1 MSKHPIVGHLADTS
15 QALSIARLALQHVNR
30 YRQSTPWAT
39 EAGGQLFG
47 TLSAAQMCVI
57 EASGPYAGDERSRYR
72 YRSNPAAAQRA
83 IEDRHKRGLLY
94 LGEWHTHAEDYPNAS
109 ELDDD
114 AMRRL
119 IASSQLNSNAL
130 LMMIVGRAR
139 STSGLAVW
147 SVSSDAAYRWILSA
161 APEAPQARHLKRPS
175 PKR

>member
-1 MSKHPIVGHLADTS
+1 MPMHAIIGHLADTP
-15 QALSIARLALQHVNR
+15 QTLSIAGQVLQHVGR
-30 YRQSTPWAT
+30 YRQSVPWAK

-47 TLSAAQMCVI
+47 TVNTAKICVTD
-57 EASGPYAGDERSRYR
+57 ASGPYPGDERTRFR

-94 LGEWHTHAEDYPNAS
+94 LGEWHTHAENYPVVS
-109 ELDDD
+109 GLDDD

-139 STSGLAVW
+139 TSQGLAVW
-147 SVSSDAAYRWILSA
+147 SVSREAASPWTLCA
-161 APEAPQARHLKRPS
+161 NPEGA
-175 PKR
+175 

>member
-1 MSKHPIVGHLADTS
+1 MICSFAKPMPKHSIVGHLADTS
-15 QALSIARLALQHVNR
+15 QALSIARLALQHVRR
-30 YRQSTPWAT
+30 YRQSAPWAT

-47 TLSAAQMCVI
+47 TLNAAKVCVI

-83 IEDRHKRGLLY
+83 VEERHKRGLLY
-94 LGEWHTHAEDYPNAS
+94 LGEWHTHAEDYPSAS
-109 ELDDD
+109 GLDED

-139 STSGLAVW
+139 SEAGLAVW
-147 SVSSDAAYRWILSA
+147 SVSSEASRRWILSVN
-161 APEAPQARHLKRPS
+161 PEGT
-175 PKR
+175 

>member
-1 MSKHPIVGHLADTS
+1 MICLFAKPMPKHSIVGHLDDIS
-15 QALSIARLALQHVNR
+15 QALSIALPALQHASR
-30 YRQSTPWAT
+30 HRQSAPWAT

-47 TLSAAQMCVI
+47 TLNATQVCVT
-57 EASGPYAGDERSRYR
+57 EASGPYAGDERSRFR

-94 LGEWHTHAEDYPNAS
+94 LGEWHTHVEDHPSAS
-109 ELDDD
+109 GLDDD

-139 STSGLAVW
+139 SASGLAVW
-147 SVSSDAAYRWILSA
+147 SVSSAAARRWILSA
-161 APEAPQARHLKRPS
+161 NPEET
-175 PKR
+175 

>member
-1 MSKHPIVGHLADTS
+1 MICLFAKPMPKHSVVGQLADAP
-15 QALSIARLALQHVNR
+15 QALSIARQVVQHVSR
-30 YRQSTPWAT
+30 HRQTTAWAT

-47 TLSAAQMCVI
+47 TLSAAEVCVI
-57 EASGPYAGDERSRYR
+57 EASGPYVGDERSRYR

-94 LGEWHTHAEDYPNAS
+94 LGEWHTHAEDYPSAS
-109 ELDDD
+109 GLDAD

-139 STSGLAVW
+139 SAEGLAVW
-147 SVSSDAAYRWILSA
+147 SVSSEVSCRWILSA
-161 APEAPQARHLKRPS
+161 NLAEA
-175 PKR
+175 

>member
-1 MSKHPIVGHLADTS
+1 MICLFAKSMPKYSIVGHLADTS
-15 QALSIARLALQHVNR
+15 QALSIERLALQHVSR
-30 YRQSTPWAT
+30 HRQTTPWAT

-47 TLSAAQMCVI
+47 MLDAAQVCVT

-94 LGEWHTHAEDYPNAS
+94 LGEWHTHAEDHPS
-109 ELDDD
+109 TSGLDDD

-139 STSGLAVW
+139 SAAGLAVW
-147 SVSSDAAYRWILSA
+147 SVSREAAQQWILSA
-161 APEAPQARHLKRPS
+161 NLEVT
-175 PKR
+175 

>member
-1 MSKHPIVGHLADTS
+1 MIFSFAKPMTKHSIVGHLSDTS
-15 QALSIARLALQHVNR
+15 QALSIARLVMQHVSR
-30 YRQSTPWAT
+30 HRQSTPWAA

-47 TLSAAQMCVI
+47 TLNATHVCVT

-72 YRSNPAAAQRA
+72 YRSDPAAAQRA

-94 LGEWHTHAEDYPNAS
+94 LGEWHTHAEDYPSAS
-109 ELDDD
+109 GLDDD

-139 STSGLAVW
+139 SAAGLAVW
-147 SVSSDAAYRWILSA
+147 SVSSEATSRWILSVN
-161 APEAPQARHLKRPS
+161 PEET
-175 PKR
+175 

>member
-1 MSKHPIVGHLADTS
+1 MICLFGKPVPKQSIVGHLDDTS
-15 QALSIARLALQHVNR
+15 QTLLIALPALQHVGR

-47 TLSAAQMCVI
+47 TLDATQVCVT
-57 EASGPYAGDERSRYR
+57 EASGPYAGDERSRFR

-94 LGEWHTHAEDYPNAS
+94 LGEWHTHAEDYPSAS
-109 ELDDD
+109 GLDDD

-130 LMMIVGRAR
+130 LMMIVGRTR
-139 STSGLAVW
+139 SAEGLAVW
-147 SVSSDAAYRWILSA
+147 SVSGTAARQWILSA
-161 APEAPQARHLKRPS
+161 KPEET
-175 PKR
+175 

>member
-1 MSKHPIVGHLADTS
+1 MICSFVKPMPKHSIVGYLADTA
-15 QALSIARLALQHVNR
+15 QALSIARPALQHVSLH
-30 YRQSTPWAT
+30 RQSTPWAT

-47 TLSAAQMCVI
+47 TLNAAQVFVT

-94 LGEWHTHAEDYPNAS
+94 LGEWHTHAEDYPSAS
-109 ELDDD
+109 GLDND

-130 LMMIVGRAR
+130 LLMIVGRAR
-139 STSGLAVW
+139 SAAGLAVW
-147 SVSSDAAYRWILSA
+147 SVSNEAAHRWILSA
-161 APEAPQARHLKRPS
+161 SPEKI
-175 PKR
+175 

>member
-1 MSKHPIVGHLADTS
+1 MICSFAKPMPKHSIIGHLVDTS
-15 QALSIARLALQHVNR
+15 QALSIARPVLQHVSR
-30 YRQSTPWAT
+30 HRQSTPWAT

-47 TLSAAQMCVI
+47 TLNAAQVCVI
-57 EASGPYAGDERSRYR
+57 EASGPYAGDERSKYR

-94 LGEWHTHAEDYPNAS
+94 LGEWHTHAEDEPSAS
-109 ELDDD
+109 GLDAA

-139 STSGLAVW
+139 STAGLAVW
-147 SVSSDAAYRWILSA
+147 SVSSEAARQWILSA
-161 APEAPQARHLKRPS
+161 S
-175 PKR
+175 PGET